1 MIDTII
7 FDLDGTLLNTLEDLK
22 DSVNFA
28 LERNDLPYRKLS
40 EIRAFVG
47 NGIRL
52 LVERAVPENTDK
64 EKVDAC
70 FKDFCDYY
78 KIHMEDKTAP
88 YDGIVEMLKN
98 VKASGFKTAIVT
110 NKVDYAAQ
118 DLCKRMF
125 GENIDFVVGSTDDR
139 PNKPAP
145 DGVFYAV
152 EKLGS
157 KLENTIFVGD
167 ADTDILTAKNA
178 GLESIGVLW
187 GFRDREII
195 EEAGAEYIV
204 DTVKDLEKL
213 LKDLQKAS
221 KSTFL
226 LKKIDK

>member
-1 MIDTII
+1 MIDTIV

-28 LERNDLPYRKLS
+28 LERQGFPLRNLS
-40 EIRAFVG
+40 EIRSFVG

-52 LVERAVPENTDK
+52 LMERAVPNNTDS
-64 EKVDAC
+64 ETFEIC

-88 YDGIVEMLKN
+88 YDGINNMLTNIK
-98 VKASGFKTAIVT
+98 KAGFKTTIVT
-110 NKVDYAAQ
+110 NKADFAAQ

-125 GENIDFVVGSTDDR
+125 GDNIDFVVGSSDDR

-145 DGVFYAV
+145 DGVFYAL
-152 EKLGS
+152 EKIDS
-157 KLENTIFVGD
+157 KIENTVFVGD

-178 GLESIGVLW
+178 GLVSIGVLW
-187 GFRDREII
+187 GFRDREVI

-204 DTVKDLEKL
+204 ENANDLEKL
-213 LKDLQKAS
+213 LISMK
-221 KSTFL
+221 
-226 LKKIDK
+226 

>member
-1 MIDTII
+1 MINTIV

-28 LERNDLPYRKLS
+28 LERQGYPLRDLG
-40 EIRAFVG
+40 EIRSFVG

-52 LVERAVPENTDK
+52 LMERAVPENTPA
-64 EKVDAC
+64 ETFEIC

-88 YDGIVEMLKN
+88 YDGINDMLTNIK
-98 VKASGFKTAIVT
+98 KAGFKTAIVT
-110 NKVDYAAQ
+110 NKADFAAQ

-125 GENIDFVVGSTDDR
+125 GENIDFVVGSSDDR

-145 DGVFYAV
+145 DGVFYAL
-152 EKLGS
+152 EKLNS
-157 KLENTIFVGD
+157 KIENTVFVGD

-178 GLESIGVLW
+178 NLPSIGVLW
-187 GFRDREII
+187 GFRDREVI

-204 DTVKDLEKL
+204 ESVNDLEKL
-213 LKDLQKAS
+213 LIS
-221 KSTFL
+221 
-226 LKKIDK
+226 LK

>member
-1 MIDTII
+1 MINTIV

-28 LERNDLPYRKLS
+28 LERQGYPLRDLG
-40 EIRAFVG
+40 EIRSFVG

-52 LVERAVPENTDK
+52 LMERAVPENI
-64 EKVDAC
+64 DAETFEIC

-88 YDGIVEMLKN
+88 YDGINDMLTNIK
-98 VKASGFKTAIVT
+98 KAGFKTAIVT
-110 NKVDYAAQ
+110 NKADFAAQ

-125 GENIDFVVGSTDDR
+125 GENIDFVVGSSDDR

-145 DGVFYAV
+145 DGVFYAL
-152 EKLGS
+152 EKLDS
-157 KLENTIFVGD
+157 KIENTVFVGD

-178 GLESIGVLW
+178 NLPSIGVLW
-187 GFRDREII
+187 GFRDREVI

-204 DTVKDLEKL
+204 ESVNDLEKL
-213 LKDLQKAS
+213 LIS
-221 KSTFL
+221 
-226 LKKIDK
+226 LK